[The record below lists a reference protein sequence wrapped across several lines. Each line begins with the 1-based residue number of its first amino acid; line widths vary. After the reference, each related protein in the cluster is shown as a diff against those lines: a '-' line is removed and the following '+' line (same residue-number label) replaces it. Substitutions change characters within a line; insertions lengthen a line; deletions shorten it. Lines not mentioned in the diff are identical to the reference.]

1 MKKIEIR
8 ICRVCGK
15 LCDNSHG
22 SFNGKTGM
30 CRKHNDQMKKYGKTL
45 DTNPRTVWDANEIRI
60 LDTHAEIDTYTFTG
74 EVLNTFKLDIEDV
87 PLLQNHKWR
96 TVFKGKANSPYLV
109 TGHAGN
115 QMCSQVYFHRLVLG
129 NPNEEVDHIN
139 RDSTDNRKANL
150 RISYRTQQL
159 ANTRLRCD
167 NTQGIKGIYYIQ
179 KNNGY
184 RAEIQCNHRR
194 VYSPVYETKAEA
206 AYMRYLLEQFFYK
219 DIGINNS
226 NEMLSLIQTLTE
238 EQKNK
243 IDNYFRNRAKA
254 WV

>member
-8 ICRVCGK
+8 ICKVCGK
-15 LCDNSHG
+15 ICNDSQR

-30 CRKHNDQMKKYGKTL
+30 CRKHNDQLKKYGRTL
-45 DTNPRTVWDANEIRI
+45 DTNPRTVWDPNEIRV
-60 LDTHAEIDTYTFTG
+60 LDTYAEIDTYTSTG

-96 TVFKGKANSPYLV
+96 TVFKGKTKSPYLV
-109 TGHAGN
+109 TGHAGT
-115 QMCSQVYFHRLVLG
+115 QGGDQVYFHRLVLG
-129 NPNEEVDHIN
+129 NPNEEIDHIN
-139 RDSTDNRKANL
+139 RDSTDNRKVNL

-159 ANTRLRCD
+159 ANTKLRCD
-167 NTQGIKGIYYIQ
+167 NTQGIKGVYYIQ
-179 KNNGY
+179 KNNKY
-184 RAEIQCNHRR
+184 RTEIQCNNRHI
-194 VYSPVYETKAEA
+194 YSPYYKTKAEA

-226 NEMLSLIQTLTE
+226 KEMLSLIQTLTD
-238 EQKNK
+238 EQKYK